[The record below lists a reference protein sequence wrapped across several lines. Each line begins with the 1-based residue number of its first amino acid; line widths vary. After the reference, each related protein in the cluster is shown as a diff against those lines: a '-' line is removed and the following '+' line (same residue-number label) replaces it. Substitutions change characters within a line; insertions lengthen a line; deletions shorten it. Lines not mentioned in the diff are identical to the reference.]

1 MRRFLTCM
9 AVSAAL
15 LSPALA
21 SAQESG
27 VKLEAS
33 TKDAPSTS
41 GGAVLLGGKVGGI
54 IPFGGLS
61 PFVSGGIEA
70 GYVFPWLNRSFAAAL
85 DVDYTAPKSDGSQND
100 VRLIDGGK
108 YDWKISQR
116 QLAIMPVVMYRLTSL
131 GKLVPYIGIGPR
143 FLFLRSTV
151 QGTAGSA
158 TISETKEQSTQYGVG
173 VPLGVEY
180 ALGPGA
186 LLGEVLLQY
195 GGINRIAT
203 GDTNTGAV
211 NIFLGYRFLL

>member
-1 MRRFLTCM
+1 MRRFITYM
-9 AVSAAL
+9 AATAAL
-15 LSPALA
+15 LSAGLV
-21 SAQESG
+21 SAQET
-27 VKLEAS
+27 VKIEAS
-33 TKDAPSTS
+33 TNDAPSAS
-41 GGAVLLGGKVGGI
+41 GGAVLLGGRVGGI

-85 DVDYTAPKSDGSQND
+85 DVDYTAPKSDGSQED
-100 VRLIDGGK
+100 VRLTGAGN

-131 GKLVPYIGIGPR
+131 GRVVPYAGIGPR
-143 FLFLRSTV
+143 FLFIRSTV
-151 QGTAGSA
+151 QGSAGSN
-158 TISETKEQSTQYGVG
+158 TIRETTEQSTQYGVG
-173 VPLGVEY
+173 VPLGVEFG
-180 ALGPGA
+180 LGPGA
-186 LLGEVLLQY
+186 LIGEVLLQY

>member
-1 MRRFLTCM
+1 MRRFITCM
-9 AVSAAL
+9 AATAAL
-15 LSPALA
+15 LSAGLV
-21 SAQESG
+21 SAQES

-33 TKDAPSTS
+33 TNDAPSTS

-85 DVDYTAPKSDGSQND
+85 DVDYTAPKSDGSQDD
-100 VRLIDGGK
+100 VRLTGASK

-116 QLAIMPVVMYRLTSL
+116 QLAIMPVVMYRLTML
-131 GKLVPYIGIGPR
+131 GKLVPYIGVGPR

-151 QGTAGSA
+151 QGTAGSNP
-158 TISETKEQSTQYGVG
+158 ISETKEQSTQYGIG

-186 LLGEVLLQY
+186 LLGEVLFQY
-195 GGINRIAT
+195 GGIDRIAT